1 MKVAPGWS
9 GKYRL
14 SILMGLPFASRKS
27 EGLMIGLYGVLHR
40 SAAPAIGAVPIKEA
54 TATTP
59 REWFVST
66 GHGRRW
72 CLGISDSSLRAGLSC
87 CGPFTH
93 GQVGDSRASEF
104 YPGWRPPA
112 PRNSHLGPVAIGER
126 SRRAGERAS
135 SQSEAPG
142 A

>member
-72 CLGISDSSLRAGLSC
+72 WLGISDSSLRCRVVVL
-87 CGPFTH
+87 
-93 GQVGDSRASEF
+93 RAIH
-104 YPGWRPPA
+104 A
-112 PRNSHLGPVAIGER
+112 
-126 SRRAGERAS
+126 RAGRGLARVRVLPRL
-135 SQSEAPG
+135 AGPCATKFTPG
-142 A
+142 SGRHRGTESTGR